1 MKFHVD
7 IGGSHI
13 DIEFFHL
20 FRKLTQNNNFKMKLI
35 YNEKLN
41 IMV

>member
-7 IGGSHI
+7 IGGNHI

-20 FRKLTQNNNFKMKLI
+20 FRKLTQSSHFKMKLI
-35 YNEKLN
+35 FNENLN